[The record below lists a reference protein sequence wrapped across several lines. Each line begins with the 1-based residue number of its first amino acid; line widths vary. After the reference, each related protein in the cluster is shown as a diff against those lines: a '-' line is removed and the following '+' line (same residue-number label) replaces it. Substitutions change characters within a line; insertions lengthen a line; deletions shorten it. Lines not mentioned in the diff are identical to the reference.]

1 MFVFFFK
8 QKTTNELRI
17 SDWSSDVCSSDLL
30 HISPVGRLQ
39 LGGAAQVVEGAIA
52 VAQPLAPARP
62 LGKDARAVRR
72 EAQCLVAVG
81 HRPGVVLDLAVAAR
95 AVEVERRPALP
106 ADQRGI
112 EVEHRIAR
120 LAELAVALAT
130 AGVRLPRA
138 GIEGPLAGGVGDR
151 ADRKSVVLGKRVV
164 VRVDIG
170 GTRINK
176 K

>member
-1 MFVFFFK
+1 M
-8 QKTTNELRI
+8 RI
-17 SDWSSDVCSSDLL
+17 SDWSSDVCSSDL
-30 HISPVGRLQ
+30 
-39 LGGAAQVVEGAIA
+39 
-52 VAQPLAPARP
+52 PLAPARP

-138 GIEGPLAGGVGDR
+138 GIEGQLAGE
-151 ADRKSVVLGKRVV
+151 
-164 VRVDIG
+164 VRSEEH
-170 GTRINK
+170 TSELQSLMRTS
-176 K
+176 